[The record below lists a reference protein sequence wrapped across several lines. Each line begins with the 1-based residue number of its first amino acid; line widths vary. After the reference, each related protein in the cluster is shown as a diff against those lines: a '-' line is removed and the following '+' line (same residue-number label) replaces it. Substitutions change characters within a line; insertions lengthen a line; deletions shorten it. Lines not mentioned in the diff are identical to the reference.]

1 MLYRLTI
8 VLMTAGL
15 FGAVVGCEN
24 RAARERTIAE
34 ETEIEEG
41 FFGDTEVERRELRE
55 RNGQYELRE
64 ETTTIDPEGRV
75 EEQETR
81 IERPNRGTEVNVDG
95 GREGV
100 NVDVDVRRDRD

>member
-8 VLMTAGL
+8 VLVAAGL
-15 FGAVVGCEN
+15 LGAVVGCEN

-34 ETEIEEG
+34 ETEIDEG

-64 ETTTIDPEGRV
+64 ETTTIDPDGRV
-75 EEQETR
+75 QEQETR
-81 IERPNRGTEVNVDG
+81 IERPNQGTEINVDG
-95 GREGV
+95 GRDGI
-100 NVDVDVRRDRD
+100 DVDVRRDRD